1 MMSVKTTAS
10 DIQLRDQQDDA
21 SDDSEQFARNITQIL
36 MSVETPGEDLAPVVQ
51 RLDNAIHRINRH
63 LADKC

>member
-36 MSVETPGEDLAPVVQ
+36 MSVETPGEDLNHDS
-51 RLDNAIHRINRH
+51 LN
-63 LADKC
+63 LLSL